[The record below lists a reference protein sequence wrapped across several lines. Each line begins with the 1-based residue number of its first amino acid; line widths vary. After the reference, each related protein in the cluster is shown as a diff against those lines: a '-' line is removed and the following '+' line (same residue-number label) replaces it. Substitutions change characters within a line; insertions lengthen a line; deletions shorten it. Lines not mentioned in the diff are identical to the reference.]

1 MPSSAVSVEQWLA
14 RTQSGDPSVAA
25 TFKSEG
31 YSSLWEVLDSCLT
44 VEDLQGMGIDPAS
57 SAKVANSL
65 ESMTA
70 QAEGAGVAKAPR
82 SEMRY
87 IHRSKEASA
96 IEAH

>member
-1 MPSSAVSVEQWLA
+1 MATSTGVVEPCASFALAAFSRLRRRLA

-44 VEDLQGMGIDPAS
+44 VEDLQDMGIDPAS

-70 QAEGAGVAKAPR
+70 QAEGAGVANGA
-82 SEMRY
+82 
-87 IHRSKEASA
+87 
-96 IEAH
+96 